1 MSHKCSICLEEISD
15 TDNII
20 TKCCKQI
27 FHTHCYNKWLKINS
41 NCPLC
46 RSVEFINTIFIKYIE
61 LLKNNQ
67 YEVKSFFNNN
77 TFLENNISYL
87 YNQVPQAWLDFS
99 KNNVLTPI
107 YILNKKN
114 RDKTFITFYLRQ
126 LILWENIDISKIEYN
141 YDNESKLYL
150 CSTQKFNSCTMSKHI
165 MSILTNWLYELLC
178 VLKNIYNFTY
188 LKSLNSL
195 ILDLT
200 IGIIVKN
207 KYKDYNKYQK
217 ILIISVY
224 NVIKSYYDNNLL
236 RDNYNNLNEINFDKL
251 KNKLIWFTDNSCS
264 WDNNIDNTISQ
275 MISNNIILK

>member
-61 LLKNNQ
+61 LLKNNH

-99 KNNVLTPI
+99 KNNSLTPI

-114 RDKTFITFYLRQ
+114 GGKTFITFYLRQ
-126 LILWENIDISKIEYN
+126 LILRENVDISKIIYK
-141 YDNESKLYL
+141 YDDDSKLYL
-150 CSTQKFNSCTMSKHI
+150 SSNQKFNSCTMSRDI
-165 MSILTNWLYELLC
+165 MNILTNWLYELLME
-178 VLKNIYNFTY
+178 LKNIYNFTY

-200 IGIIVKN
+200 IGYIVKN
-207 KYKDYNKYQK
+207 NLKDCNKYQQ

-224 NVIKSYYDNNLL
+224 NVIKFYHINDIININN
-236 RDNYNNLNEINFDKL
+236 YLNEINFDEL
-251 KNKLIWFTDNSCS
+251 KKKLIWFTDNSCG